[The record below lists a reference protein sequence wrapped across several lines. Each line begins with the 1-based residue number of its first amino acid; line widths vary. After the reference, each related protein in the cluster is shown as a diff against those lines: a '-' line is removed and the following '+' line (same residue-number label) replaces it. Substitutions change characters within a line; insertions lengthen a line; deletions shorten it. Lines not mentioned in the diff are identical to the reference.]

1 MIAVRPSMMHPKWPF
16 SDELGGQAAA
26 STIGKLVDGVSIS
39 SSFDGLGGSVST
51 ASMKGW
57 GKRPI

>member
-1 MIAVRPSMMHPKWPF
+1 MVDTWSIRRGYVEAGLR
-16 SDELGGQAAA
+16 GGQAAA
-26 STIGKLVDGVSIS
+26 STIGKLVDGVSTS

>member
-1 MIAVRPSMMHPKWPF
+1 MVDTWLIRRGYVEAG
-16 SDELGGQAAA
+16 LLGGGQAAA
-26 STIGKLVDGVSIS
+26 STIGKLVDGVSTS

-57 GKRPI
+57 GKRSI

>member
-1 MIAVRPSMMHPKWPF
+1 MVDTWLKRRGYVEAGF
-16 SDELGGQAAA
+16 LGGQAAA
-26 STIGKLVDGVSIS
+26 STIGKLVDGVSTS

>member
-1 MIAVRPSMMHPKWPF
+1 MEAGLRGGRAP
-16 SDELGGQAAA
+16 GGQAAA
-26 STIGKLVDGVSIS
+26 STIGKLVDGVSTS

>member
-1 MIAVRPSMMHPKWPF
+1 MIRGRYVVDTWRQGSWGASRS
-16 SDELGGQAAA
+16 
-26 STIGKLVDGVSIS
+26 STIGKLVDGVSTG

>member
-1 MIAVRPSMMHPKWPF
+1 MIRGRYVGDTWRQGSG
-16 SDELGGQAAA
+16 GGQAAA
-26 STIGKLVDGVSIS
+26 STIGKLVDGVSTS

>member
-1 MIAVRPSMMHPKWPF
+1 MEAGF
-16 SDELGGQAAA
+16 LGGQAAA
-26 STIGKLVDGVSIS
+26 STIGKLVDGVSTS

-57 GKRPI
+57 GKKPI